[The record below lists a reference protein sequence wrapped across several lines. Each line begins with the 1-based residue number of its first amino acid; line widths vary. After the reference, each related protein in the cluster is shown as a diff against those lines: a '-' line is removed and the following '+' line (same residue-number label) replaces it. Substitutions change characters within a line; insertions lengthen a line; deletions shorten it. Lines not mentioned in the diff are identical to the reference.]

1 MNVAN
6 TLKLNDWVQDNE
18 EFLRSPQRGT
28 LVELAEG
35 AAKKLGFKV
44 NASNLAAC
52 MKVHDIP
59 TRKQSD
65 HDAERLS
72 LLACNEQ
79 QAAEIKTLRRIVAKV
94 MASNYIP
101 EDLREYILA
110 DLPRE
115 MKDALSV
122 A

>member
-6 TLKLNDWVQDNE
+6 TLKLDGWVQDNE
-18 EFLRSPQRGT
+18 EALRSPGRGT
-28 LVELAEG
+28 LAQIAED

-52 MKVHDIP
+52 MKVHGIP

-65 HDAERLS
+65 ADAERLA
-72 LLACNEQ
+72 LLASNEQ
-79 QAAEIKTLRRIVAKV
+79 QAEEIKTLRHIVAKV

-101 EDLREYILA
+101 DDLRDYILA

-115 MKDALSV
+115 MKDAL
-122 A
+122 AIA